1 MNDIQPILRWPG
13 AKWRI
18 AKWIINHFPSHG
30 VYLEPFFGSGAV
42 FFTKPPSS
50 TETVNDIDDN
60 IINLFKVCRDYPM
73 EIARKIE
80 LTPYSKSEYEFCRK
94 NYSDKKC
101 DEIERARR
109 YLVAI
114 WQGFGGKTY
123 QETSWAHDRTNSV
136 FRPKYWAELPDR
148 ILKIISRLKMAQIEN
163 RDALEVIDL
172 YNRKNCLIYADPPYL
187 KSTRR
192 NLHYE
197 CEFASTKE
205 HNEFL
210 DVILRHKGAAIVSSY
225 SNKIYDERLIL
236 ENGWDKQSIRVQ
248 TNAGRSSIECLYL
261 NPVCNREISL
271 F

>member
-1 MNDIQPILRWPG
+1 MNEIKPILRWPG

-50 TETVNDIDDN
+50 TETINDIDDN

-94 NYSDKKC
+94 NYAKC
-101 DEIERARR
+101 DCDDIERARR
-109 YLVAI
+109 YLVAV

-136 FRPKYWAELPDR
+136 FRPKYFSEVPQR
-148 ILKIISRLKMAQIEN
+148 ILDVISRLKMAQIEN
-163 RDALEVIDL
+163 KNAIELIDM
-172 YNRKNCLIYADPPYL
+172 YNRKDCLIYADPPYM
-187 KSTRR
+187 KSLRS

-197 CEFASTKE
+197 HEMATDDE
-205 HNEFL
+205 HKQLLEVL
-210 DVILRHKGAAIVSSY
+210 LHHKGAVIISSY
-225 SNKIYDERLIL
+225 SNKLYDKRLVL

-248 TNAGRSSIECLYL
+248 ATGKSTVECIYL
-261 NPVCNREISL
+261 NPICNREINL